1 MPHLLQLAAAA
12 ADSCVAVLYMYMIS
26 PPVVSVQIR
35 GRCHRSRCHRLML
48 IDQNR
53 LKWIGAFKRYRS
65 PDDTPPEPLLLLD
78 RYVNVI

>member
-1 MPHLLQLAAAA
+1 MPRLLQLAAAA

-26 PPVVSVQIR
+26 PPVIPVQIR

-53 LKWIGAFKRYRS
+53 LKWIGAFKR
-65 PDDTPPEPLLLLD
+65 
-78 RYVNVI
+78 